1 MALKD
6 KTEEVVKEEVV
17 SSKPYAKL
25 FSELEEYRHAIASD
39 NIAVVVILGNRNSPT
54 YREVQANVLAQEIKA
69 NFS

>member
-1 MALKD
+1 MALK
-6 KTEEVVKEEVV
+6 KESEEVVKEEVV

-25 FSELEEYRHAIASD
+25 FSELEEYRHDIASD
-39 NIAVVVILGNRNSPT
+39 NIAVLVILGNRNSPT

>member
-1 MALKD
+1 MALK
-6 KTEEVVKEEVV
+6 KETEEAVKEEVV

-25 FSELEEYRHAIASD
+25 FSELDEYREAIASD
-39 NIAVVVILGNRNSPT
+39 NIAVVVILGNRTSPT